1 MRSVTLLGGLLLGG
15 LLLLGGAGVA
25 RAEPKLEPPPTV
37 QAPAAD
43 DLCGEDRRCRL
54 ARLKKVS
61 ASRHFSAQR
70 GADFRSL
77 KFMDTAQ
84 ARGLS
89 DVPRLRRPW
98 GADLRVDSD
107 AATGVSGRYNISGH
121 WQVAASYQA
130 VVYSKAVELNSRTI
144 DLQSDPLSIYSLE
157 GVYLTRLGSFSPLVG
172 FGARYLIGQASIYD
186 TNAPADPGILGTLA
200 GVLANI
206 VGSTPPIPG
215 LGAGGPARG
224 EGELEGH
231 LVTLKGGV
239 DYQVLSTGFHGRL
252 VLSYTYPLFMGHRDA
267 GTGDNLPTRQSA
279 ADWAAS
285 YLTWNLELSLGW
297 SF

>member
-1 MRSVTLLGGLLLGG
+1 M
-15 LLLLGGAGVA
+15 A
-25 RAEPKLEPPPTV
+25 P
-37 QAPAAD
+37 APAARAPSAQE
-43 DLCGEDRRCRL
+43 LCGDDRRCRL

-70 GADFRSL
+70 GADFQSL

-89 DVPRLRRPW
+89 DLPRLRRPW
-98 GADLRVDSD
+98 GADLLADLDS
-107 AATGVSGRYNISGH
+107 ATGVSGRYNLSGH
-121 WQVAASYQA
+121 WQVQVSYQAASYTKPE
-130 VVYSKAVELNSRTI
+130 VLNGRVI
-144 DLQSDPLSIYSLE
+144 DLRGEGLSIYTVE
-157 GVYLTRLGSFSPLVG
+157 GVYLTRLSGFTPLVG
-172 FGARYLIGQASIYD
+172 LGARYLTGQAYIFD
-186 TNAPADPGILGTLA
+186 TNAPADPGILGSVA
-200 GVLANI
+200 GLLANLF
-206 VGSTPPIPG
+206 GSTPPLPG
-215 LGAGGPARG
+215 LGGGGPARG

-231 LVTLKGGV
+231 LLSLKAGV
-239 DYQVLSTGFHGRL
+239 DYQALSGGFHARL
-252 VLSYTYPLFMGHRDA
+252 VGTYTYPVFMGHRDA